1 MHAQDS
7 RLGWVDDRCPEER
20 PKNPSVADCESA
32 AIHVFDG
39 QFILPRLEERQGL
52 RRPLTSQKTT
62 DKGLDIRPL
71 QEQVLTARASLTNLF
86 S

>member
-7 RLGWVDDRCPEER
+7 RLGRVDDGRPKER

-39 QFILPRLEERQGL
+39 QFVLPCLEERQGL
-52 RRPLTSQKTT
+52 RKPLTSQETM
-62 DKGLDIRPL
+62 DKGSDDRPL
-71 QEQVLTARASLTNLF
+71 QE
-86 S
+86 